1 MVRRDQDAPGLGHR
15 LDDED
20 ARHDRPS
27 RPVPLEERL
36 VGAHILDRHDRLAD
50 LNLEHAVD
58 EQERI
63 AVGENIEDT
72 PDIDCA
78 VFPERNGRG
87 PRAVLLLF
95 FQTLEQPAHQGGVG
109 VMAGPMGDDEPVQ
122 IHAQERQ
129 VADHVENLVPG
140 AFVGKAERIAHHAI
154 PAEDQHIGRGGPGA
168 DAGGAQ
174 RLGLGLEQEGPAA
187 CELTAKR
194 GRGEIDQV
202 ALQADGRIW
211 AVVEVI

>member
-1 MVRRDQDAPGLGHR
+1 M
-15 LDDED
+15 
-20 ARHDRPS
+20 AR
-27 RPVPLEERL
+27 
-36 VGAHILDRHDRLAD
+36 
-50 LNLEHAVD
+50 
-58 EQERI
+58 
-63 AVGENIEDT
+63 
-72 PDIDCA
+72 
-78 VFPERNGRG
+78 
-87 PRAVLLLF
+87 
-95 FQTLEQPAHQGGVG
+95 
-109 VMAGPMGDDEPVQ
+109 PMGDDEPVQ

-168 DAGGAQ
+168 DSGGAQ

-187 CELTAKR
+187 RELTAKR